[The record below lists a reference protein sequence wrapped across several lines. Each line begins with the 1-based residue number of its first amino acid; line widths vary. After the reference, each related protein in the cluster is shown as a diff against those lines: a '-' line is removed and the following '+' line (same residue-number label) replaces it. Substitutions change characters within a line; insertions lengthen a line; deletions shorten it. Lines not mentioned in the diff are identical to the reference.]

1 MSENSVTNER
11 PSKVGAVFKGLLI
24 MAIYLV
30 TVSIPQLF
38 VLIPITLEALAEG
51 GMTGYGE
58 VLMQKMA
65 ENSANLTISTVA
77 GTVLAVLIMF
87 LWYFFGVYKKEVKN
101 GTYESVVPKLKD
113 AKAILFIITGAIAG
127 YAVAVL
133 IMDFALWLMPSIG
146 GAYLQSIDA
155 VVGGVDIL
163 GFVLTLILAPIGEEI
178 CIRGLALNRAKQ
190 SYGLIGCM
198 VLSGIFFGIYH
209 LNPIQGL
216 YAIPMGMFFGYL
228 AYKFNSIVPC
238 VLAHFVNNLLAAFS
252 GVLGFGTLIVPI
264 VVLVVFGTLAV
275 LIGRKV
281 DSLHTNASETE

>member
-1 MSENSVTNER
+1 MSENPVTNEK
-11 PSKVGAVFKGLLI
+11 PSKVGGVLKGLLI

-30 TVSIPQLF
+30 IGSIPQLF
-38 VLIPITLEALAEG
+38 VLVPIMLEAMAEG
-51 GMTGYGE
+51 GTTGYSE
-58 VLMQKMA
+58 ILMQKMA
-65 ENSANLTISTVA
+65 ENSAGLTISTAV
-77 GTVLAVLIMF
+77 GTFLAVLTMF

-113 AKAILFIITGAIAG
+113 SKAILFIIAGSIAG

-146 GAYLQSIDA
+146 GAYLQSMDA
-155 VVGGVDIL
+155 VMGGVDIL

-178 CIRGLALNRAKQ
+178 CIRGLGINRLKQ
-190 SYGLIGCM
+190 SYGLAGCV

-238 VLAHFVNNLLAAFS
+238 VLAHFVNNLMATFS
-252 GVLGFGTLIVPI
+252 GVLGFNTLIVPI
-264 VVLVVFGTLAV
+264 AVLVVFGTLTV

-281 DSLHTNASETE
+281 DMLHTNASETE

>member
-1 MSENSVTNER
+1 MSEKK
-11 PSKVGAVFKGLLI
+11 SKVGAVLKGLLL

-38 VLIPITLEALAEG
+38 VLIPIMLEAFAEG

-58 VLMQKMA
+58 ILMQKMA
-65 ENSANLTISTVA
+65 ENSAGLTISTVI

-113 AKAILFIITGAIAG
+113 SKIILFIITGSIAG
-127 YAVAVL
+127 YAIAIL

-146 GAYLQSIDA
+146 GAYLQSMNA
-155 VVGGVDIL
+155 VVGGVDVL

-178 CIRGLALNRAKQ
+178 CIRGLTLNRAKK

-216 YAIPMGMFFGYL
+216 YAIPLGMFFGYL
-228 AYKFNSIVPC
+228 AYKLNSVVPC
-238 VLAHFVNNLLAAFS
+238 VIAHFVNNLMAAFS
-252 GVLGFGTLIVPI
+252 GVLGFNTLIVPI
-264 VVLVVFGTLAV
+264 AVLVVFGGLTVFL
-275 LIGRKV
+275 GRKIE
-281 DSLHTNASETE
+281 LLRTNPSETE